1 MKFLK
6 VLIIKKTTHQKLKV
20 SLMNK
25 KLSSVPKKE
34 EVLIENFPYNNGQY
48 LCFFT
53 FMGKQTNQTLCEI
66 LVKFLED
73 NCKISTSDYT
83 INEYSLA
90 LFINKNANFRL
101 NFKKFIYKKNKN
113 RFSKNLNS

>member
-1 MKFLK
+1 MDSIYVF
-6 VLIIKKTTHQKLKV
+6 
-20 SLMNK
+20 S
-25 KLSSVPKKE
+25 
-34 EVLIENFPYNNGQY
+34 
-48 LCFFT
+48 T

-90 LFINKNANFRL
+90 LFINKNAKFQAQPLKNF
-101 NFKKFIYKKNKN
+101 FIKKTKIDFLKPQ
-113 RFSKNLNS
+113 

>member
-1 MKFLK
+1 
-6 VLIIKKTTHQKLKV
+6 
-20 SLMNK
+20 
-25 KLSSVPKKE
+25 
-34 EVLIENFPYNNGQY
+34 
-48 LCFFT
+48 
-53 FMGKQTNQTLCEI
+53 MGKQTNQTLSEI

-101 NFKKFIYKKNKN
+101 FLENFFVKKKQK
-113 RFSKNLNS
+113 